1 MALKVYIA
9 QTPLILETPK
19 GTQYRVE
26 AGEAVELSPEQYSQ
40 VAAHVTQ
47 GSISDADPATA
58 GVALDGETVPD
69 EVLPET
75 AAEAPKRGRGKAAE

>member
-40 VAAHVTQ
+40 VAAHVTE
-47 GSISDADPATA
+47 GSISDADLAAA
-58 GVALDGETVPD
+58 GYVPEGEAPPG
-69 EVLPET
+69 EGLPEV
-75 AAEAPKRGRGKAAE
+75 AAEVPKRSRGKAAE